1 MYIQFYT
8 NTDPE
13 NPTTVAFR
21 TADIS
26 SVEHGS
32 RKVTVVMNT
41 GMAYTQEYA
50 SIDLAEA
57 GYKQILKAME
67 ADGVT
72 DTGCKEP
79 VEVTTCKA
87 LLKHLDEFPECGNA
101 GSRYYCDAEI
111 VIQINDSR
119 YELYDHPVLIQGLQS
134 TIRELLE
141 DLTS

>member
-1 MYIQFYT
+1 MYIQFHT

-13 NPTTVAFR
+13 NPVTVAFR
-21 TADIS
+21 TTDIS

-50 SIDLAEA
+50 SIDLAEE

-72 DTGCKEP
+72 DTGCRES

-87 LLKHLDEFPECGNA
+87 LLKHLDEFPECG
-101 GSRYYCDAEI
+101 DAEI
-111 VIQINDSR
+111 VIQINDSK

-134 TIRELLE
+134 VVHELLE
-141 DLTS
+141 DLKS

>member
-1 MYIQFYT
+1 MYIQFCT
-8 NTDPE
+8 NTNPE
-13 NPTTVAFR
+13 NPITVAFKP
-21 TADIS
+21 ADIS
-26 SVEHGS
+26 SVEHNN
-32 RKVTVVMNT
+32 RWVTVVMNT

-72 DTGCKEP
+72 DTGCKES

-87 LLKHLDEFPECGNA
+87 LLRHLDEFPECG
-101 GSRYYCDAEI
+101 DAEI
-111 VIQINDSR
+111 VIQINDSK

-134 TIRELLE
+134 TIHELLE
-141 DLTS
+141 DLKS

>member
-8 NTDPE
+8 NTNPE
-13 NPTTVAFR
+13 NPVTVAFR
-21 TADIS
+21 TTDIS
-26 SVEHGS
+26 SVEHSS

-50 SIDLAEA
+50 SIDLAEDA
-57 GYKQILKAME
+57 YKQILKAME

-72 DTGCKEP
+72 NTGCKEP

-87 LLKHLDEFPECGNA
+87 LLRHLDEFPECG
-101 GSRYYCDAEI
+101 DADI
-111 VIQINDSR
+111 VIQINDSK

-134 TIRELLE
+134 VIHELLE
-141 DLTS
+141 DLKS

>member
-1 MYIQFYT
+1 MYIQFCT

-21 TADIS
+21 TTDIS
-26 SVEHGS
+26 SVEHSS

-50 SIDLAEA
+50 SIDLAEDA
-57 GYKQILKAME
+57 YKQIIKAME

-72 DTGCKEP
+72 GTGCKEP

-87 LLKHLDEFPECGNA
+87 LLRHLDEFPECG
-101 GSRYYCDAEI
+101 DAEI
-111 VIQINDSR
+111 VIQINDSK

-134 TIRELLE
+134 TIHELLE
-141 DLTS
+141 DLKS

>member
-1 MYIQFYT
+1 MYIQFNT

-21 TADIS
+21 TTDIS

-50 SIDLAEA
+50 SIDLAEDA
-57 GYKQILKAME
+57 YKQIIKAME

-72 DTGCKEP
+72 NTGCKEP

-87 LLKHLDEFPECGNA
+87 LLRHLDEFPECGNA
-101 GSRYYCDAEI
+101 EI
-111 VIQINDSR
+111 VIQINDSK

-141 DLTS
+141 YLKS

>member
-8 NTDPE
+8 TTDPE

-21 TADIS
+21 TTDIS
-26 SVEHGS
+26 SVEHGN

-50 SIDLAEA
+50 SIDLAKDA
-57 GYKQILKAME
+57 YKQIIKAMK

-87 LLKHLDEFPECGNA
+87 LLRHLDEFPECG
-101 GSRYYCDAEI
+101 DAEV
-111 VIQINDSR
+111 VIQINDSK

-134 TIRELLE
+134 TIHELLE
-141 DLTS
+141 DLRS

>member
-1 MYIQFYT
+1 MYIQFNT

-21 TADIS
+21 TTDIS

-50 SIDLAEA
+50 SIDLAEDA
-57 GYKQILKAME
+57 YAQILKAME
-67 ADGVT
+67 AEGVT
-72 DTGCKEP
+72 NTGCKES

-87 LLKHLDEFPECGNA
+87 LLRHLDEFPECG
-101 GSRYYCDAEI
+101 DAEI
-111 VIQINDSR
+111 VIQINDST

-134 TIRELLE
+134 TISELLE
-141 DLTS
+141 DLKS

>member
-1 MYIQFYT
+1 MYIQFCT

-21 TADIS
+21 TTDIA

-50 SIDLAEA
+50 SIDLAEDA
-57 GYKQILKAME
+57 YKQIIKAME
-67 ADGVT
+67 ADRVT
-72 DTGCKEP
+72 NTGCKEP

-87 LLKHLDEFPECGNA
+87 LLRHLDEFPECG
-101 GSRYYCDAEI
+101 DAEI
-111 VIQINDSR
+111 VIQINDSK

-134 TIRELLE
+134 TIHELLE
-141 DLTS
+141 DLKS

>member
-8 NTDPE
+8 NIDPE
-13 NPTTVAFR
+13 NPVTVAFR
-21 TADIS
+21 TSDIS
-26 SVEHGS
+26 SVEHGN

-57 GYKQILKAME
+57 GYRQILKAME

-79 VEVTTCKA
+79 IEVTTCKA
-87 LLKHLDEFPECGNA
+87 LLRHLDEFPECG
-101 GSRYYCDAEI
+101 DAEI
-111 VIQINDSR
+111 VIQINDSK

-134 TIRELLE
+134 VVHELLE
-141 DLTS
+141 DLKS

>member
-8 NTDPE
+8 NIDPE
-13 NPTTVAFR
+13 NPVTVAFKP
-21 TADIS
+21 ADIS

-50 SIDLAEA
+50 SIDLAENA
-57 GYKQILKAME
+57 YEQILKAME
-67 ADGVT
+67 AEGVT
-72 DTGCKEP
+72 NTGCKEP

-87 LLKHLDEFPECGNA
+87 LLRHLDEFPECGNA
-101 GSRYYCDAEI
+101 EI
-111 VIQINDSR
+111 VIQINDSK

-134 TIRELLE
+134 TISELLE
-141 DLTS
+141 DLKS

>member
-1 MYIQFYT
+1 MYIQFCT

-21 TADIS
+21 TTDIS

-50 SIDLAEA
+50 SIDLAEDA
-57 GYKQILKAME
+57 YKQILKAME
-67 ADGVT
+67 AAGVT
-72 DTGCKEP
+72 DTSCKES

-87 LLKHLDEFPECGNA
+87 LLKHLEHLNEFPECG
-101 GSRYYCDAEI
+101 DAEI
-111 VIQINDSR
+111 VIQINDSK
-119 YELYDHPVLIQGLQS
+119 YELYDHPVLIQGLQL
-134 TIRELLE
+134 TIHELLE
-141 DLTS
+141 VLKS